1 MMDMHSVAANF
12 TAASSC
18 YLGNHNGSW
27 PNGTL
32 GAGTWTEF
40 GLYSPT
46 MDEMMACQAG
56 NDPWSASYKYG
67 FWTTYFFLALFIS
80 AGIYNAFLSLDTL
93 NRNAALLS
101 PFAIPSRIKAVVRS
115 LDQRKVSEFVPEIGV
130 VLLAAVFAA
139 FSLAVCFGIRPYYRP
154 PNFGS
159 SPLGLRSEWI
169 ATALIVWIIA
179 TATKRNPLSYLSG
192 IPFHRLMWLHKLL
205 PWFCLFFALVHTAAM
220 IIRANQ
226 QQPWR
231 VTLATNSAY
240 GWSAWTAL
248 ASLAFLCLASLPPVR
263 RLSHELFYPA
273 HIVAAILFLASCYDH
288 FEGLG
293 SWSYLHAAVVL
304 LGVGFVHRFAAVAF
318 VSRFFTR
325 PETAV
330 VEMGGGG
337 ALVVK
342 IDVRNTE
349 AKWSAGQHVFVRF
362 LTLQPWST
370 HPFTIASLDAS
381 TTTFAPSDGLKREMK
396 FLIRPHSGLTARLA
410 RLATS
415 SPSPLSLPVLL
426 DGSYG
431 PSSPLST
438 ILSGSTSALL
448 IAGGTGVSFVLPLLL
463 ALVEGTEVH
472 AVKEVRLVWAV
483 RSAECVEWVRA
494 ELERVV
500 GLVKHEKEKRG
511 EVGGGCMGVEKLDI
525 DIFVTRSET
534 PTLGGSKASSSDDLG
549 GIQEVAVSPSP
560 LVLQSGRPDI
570 AKTVDTA
577 TRTSQDRLAV
587 AACGP
592 SSLLHETRNAVAR
605 AQLAIAV
612 HGKVKGETEQKECD
626 GVEEIVYWEEKYA
639 L

>member
-12 TAASSC
+12 TGVDAC

-40 GLYSPT
+40 GKYSPS

-67 FWTTYFFLALFIS
+67 LWTTYFFLALFVA

-93 NRNAALLS
+93 NRNATLLS
-101 PFAIPSRIKAVVRS
+101 PFAIPPRIKAIVRS
-115 LDQRKVSEFVPEIGV
+115 LDQRKISGLLPEVGV
-130 VLLAAVFAA
+130 VLLATVFAA

-192 IPFHRLMWLHKLL
+192 IPFHRLMSLHKLL
-205 PWFCLFFALVHTAAM
+205 PWFCLFFALVHTVAM
-220 IIRANQ
+220 IIRANK

-248 ASLAFLCLASLPPVR
+248 ASLAFLCLASLPPIR

-273 HIVAAILFLASCYDH
+273 HIVAAILMLAACYDH
-288 FEGLG
+288 FEGLLG
-293 SWSYLHAAVVL
+293 SWSYLYAAVVL
-304 LGVGFVHRFAAVAF
+304 LGFAFVHRFAAVAF

-330 VEMGGGG
+330 VEMGGDNV
-337 ALVVK
+337 LVVK
-342 IDVRNTE
+342 VDVRNAE
-349 AKWSAGQHVFVRF
+349 MKWSAGQHVFVRF
-362 LTLQPWST
+362 LTLHPWST

-381 TTTFAPSDGLKREMK
+381 TTSFFPSDPLKRQMK

-410 RLATS
+410 HLATS
-415 SPSPLSLPVLL
+415 SSSPLSVPVLL
-426 DGSYG
+426 DGPYG

-438 ILSGSTSALL
+438 ILSGSNSALL
-448 IAGGTGVSFVLPLLL
+448 VAGGTGISFVLPLLS

-472 AVKEVRLVWAV
+472 AVRSVKLVWAV
-483 RSAECVEWVRA
+483 RNAECVEWVRQG
-494 ELERVV
+494 LERVV
-500 GLVKHEKEKRG
+500 GLVKDEKEKRG
-511 EVGGGCMGVEKLDI
+511 KAGGGWMGVEKLEV

-534 PTLGGSKASSSDDLG
+534 LVLGGSKASSSEDLG
-549 GIQEVAVSPSP
+549 GVQEVASPP

-587 AACGP
+587 VACGP
-592 SSLLHETRNAVAR
+592 FSLLHETRNAIAR
-605 AQLAIAV
+605 AQLAIAI
-612 HGKVKGETEQKECD
+612 HGTVKSESEGKPVR

>member
-1 MMDMHSVAANF
+1 MDMHSVAANF
-12 TAASSC
+12 TGIDAC
-18 YLGNHNGSW
+18 YLGDHNGSW

-40 GLYSPT
+40 GRYSPT
-46 MDEMMACQAG
+46 GGEMMACQAG

-67 FWTTYFFLALFIS
+67 LWTTYFFLALFIA

-101 PFAIPSRIKAVVRS
+101 PFAIPARVKAVVRS
-115 LDQRKVSEFVPEIGV
+115 LDQRKISGFVPEVGV
-130 VLLAAVFAA
+130 VLLAAVFAV

-192 IPFHRLMWLHKLL
+192 IPFHRLMSLHKLL
-205 PWFCLFFALVHTAAM
+205 PWFCLFFALVHTVAM
-220 IIRANQ
+220 IVRANKP
-226 QQPWR
+226 QPWR

-263 RLSHELFYPA
+263 RLSHEFFYPS
-273 HIVAAILFLASCYDH
+273 HIFAAILMLAACYDH
-288 FEGLG
+288 FEGLLG

-304 LGVGFVHRFAAVAF
+304 LGVAVVHRFAAVAF

-325 PETAV
+325 PETAS
-330 VEMGGGG
+330 VEVGGDGV
-337 ALVVK
+337 LVVK
-342 IDVRNTE
+342 VVVRNAE
-349 AKWSAGQHVFVRF
+349 MKWSAGQHVFVRF
-362 LTLQPWST
+362 LTLHPWST

-381 TTTFAPSDGLKREMK
+381 ATSFSPSDPLKRQMK
-396 FLIRPHSGLTARLA
+396 FLIRPHSGLTARLTHLTTA
-410 RLATS
+410 S
-415 SPSPLSLPVLL
+415 SSPLSLPVLL
-426 DGSYG
+426 DGPYG
-431 PSSPLST
+431 PSSSLST
-438 ILSGSTSALL
+438 ILSGSNSALL
-448 IAGGTGVSFVLPLLL
+448 IAGGTGISFVLPLLL

-472 AVKEVRLVWAV
+472 AVKDVRLVWAV
-483 RSAECVEWVRA
+483 RSAECVEWVRE

-500 GLVKHEKEKRG
+500 RLVKDDTEERGKEGRG
-511 EVGGGCMGVEKLDI
+511 WMGVEKLEVEV
-525 DIFVTRSET
+525 FVTRSET
-534 PTLGGSKASSSDDLG
+534 PQLGGSKASSSDDLG
-549 GIQEVAVSPSP
+549 GIQEVAASPSP

-577 TRTSQDRLAV
+577 TRTSHRLAV
-587 AACGP
+587 VACGP

-605 AQLAIAV
+605 AQLAIAL
-612 HGKVKGETEQKECD
+612 HGKVKSAGEGKSED